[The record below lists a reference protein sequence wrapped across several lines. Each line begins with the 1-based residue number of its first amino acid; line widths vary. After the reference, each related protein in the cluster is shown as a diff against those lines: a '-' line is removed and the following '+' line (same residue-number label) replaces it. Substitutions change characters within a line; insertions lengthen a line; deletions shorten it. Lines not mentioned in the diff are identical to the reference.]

1 MGANAQTSVPAFTA
15 GQVLTAQQQTEI
27 NTGIPVFADSSAR
40 TAAFGG
46 TGEKVLAEGQY
57 SYLESDDTTYVYDGA
72 SWVTVGATGLSLISA
87 TTIGSA
93 VSSVS
98 VSGAFSAT
106 YNNYLILLDGGV
118 ASTNIEIQLQLGA
131 TTSGYKA
138 SYMYMTTDSS
148 TITGSSTNTGT
159 NFPVVGYG
167 SVNTLNA
174 RINLF
179 GPNAAKYTNM
189 HFQAVRSV
197 DAGRTAVGQ
206 GLLADTTQYTAFT
219 LLASTGTM
227 TGGVIRVYGYK
238 N

>member
-1 MGANAQTSVPAFTA
+1 MALHTFVA
-15 GQVLTAQQQTEI
+15 GDVLEAQQL
-27 NTGIPVFADSSAR
+27 NDSFAAV
-40 TAAFGG
+40 AGF
-46 TGEKVLAEGQY
+46 
-57 SYLESDDTTYVYDGA
+57 
-72 SWVTVGATGLSLISA
+72 SLIST

-93 VSSVS
+93 VSSVT
-98 VSGAFSAT
+98 VSSAFSST
-106 YNNYLILLDGGV
+106 YDNYLILLDGGV

-138 SYMYMTTDSS
+138 SHIYMTTDST
-148 TITGSSTNTGT
+148 TITGSSTNAGS
-159 NFPVVGYG
+159 NFPVAGYG

-197 DAGRTAVGQ
+197 DAGRNAVGQ
-206 GLLADTTQYTAFT
+206 GLLANTTQYTAFT

-227 TGGVIRVYGYK
+227 TGGTIRVYGYK